1 MQNTWQELRA
11 RVDAI
16 PSTFPFDFL
25 IEITKDCAAIALWIG
40 YLTIY
45 YSGQLIGRL
54 RGPVDPR
61 AELRSLV
68 RRRFARLDSDD
79 ETSDDETSDAESSS
93 TSYEVDED
101 EDSN

>member
-1 MQNTWQELRA
+1 MQETWQELRG

-25 IEITKDCAAIALWIG
+25 IEITKDCVAVALWIG
-40 YLTIY
+40 YLTY
-45 YSGQLIGRL
+45 HYSGQLIQRL
-54 RGPVDPR
+54 RGPEDPR

-79 ETSDDETSDAESSS
+79 ETSDDEDASTT
-93 TSYEVDED
+93 TSYDDDED
-101 EDSN
+101 DDDDSE